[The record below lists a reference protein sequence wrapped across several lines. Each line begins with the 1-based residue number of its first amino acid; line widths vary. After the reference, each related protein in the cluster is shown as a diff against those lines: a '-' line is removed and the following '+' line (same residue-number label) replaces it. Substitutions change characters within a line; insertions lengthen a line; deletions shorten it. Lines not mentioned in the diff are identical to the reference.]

1 MREQDAGFDYQRYRR
16 LLADAVDE
24 NKRLALI
31 ALLIEERA
39 KDRLAALR
47 ASDRASMTA
56 TTIARV
62 LGTPALGT
70 AVLGT
75 PVLGTPVLG
84 TPALGISLLGA
95 PRR

>member
-1 MREQDAGFDYQRYRR
+1 VQCVFAGGRNMRKQNEGFDYLRYQQ

-39 KDRLAALR
+39 MDRLAAQR
-47 ASDRASMTA
+47 VSDRTVLTA

-62 LGTPALGT
+62 LGTPGS
-70 AVLGT
+70 
-75 PVLGTPVLG
+75 G
-84 TPALGISLLGA
+84 TPASGA
-95 PRR
+95 SRR